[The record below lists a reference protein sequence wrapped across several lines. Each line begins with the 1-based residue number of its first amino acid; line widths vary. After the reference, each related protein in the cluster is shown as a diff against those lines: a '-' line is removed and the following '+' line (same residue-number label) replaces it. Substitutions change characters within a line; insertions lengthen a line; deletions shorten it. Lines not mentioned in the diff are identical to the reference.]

1 LKKLNYFMI
10 VKKNNIS
17 ILNCK
22 LIFSYILYILLKL
35 INYIMIDKMKNKIW
49 GNDILEAED
58 IIKSEENYKE
68 KPYMIMQLIQV
79 LFI

>member
-1 LKKLNYFMI
+1 MI

-49 GNDILEAED
+49 GNNILEAED

>member
-49 GNDILEAED
+49 GNNILEAED

>member
-1 LKKLNYFMI
+1 MI